1 VTSPSELLDKD
12 AIGAVLVRYCHLL
25 DTRGFASLAGEVFS
39 ADASFGDERGS
50 WRGGREIAARIEAA
64 MRPFEG
70 TAHVLGNVV
79 IDVEGDAA
87 SSSASITAWHWL
99 HETAPQGA
107 GRPADWVMVGA
118 YRDRL
123 VREARGWRICQ
134 RRFERIGPG
143 LVAVGRPP
151 KLER

>member
-1 VTSPSELLDKD
+1 MTSPSELLDKD
-12 AIGAVLVRYCHLL
+12 AIAAVLVRYCHLL

-39 ADASFGDERGS
+39 EDAVFANEGGG
-50 WRGGREIAARIEAA
+50 WRGGREIAARIEVA

-79 IDVEGDAA
+79 IDVEGGAA
-87 SSSASITAWHWL
+87 ASSASITAWHWL
-99 HETAPQGA
+99 RETAQGGA
-107 GRPADWVMVGA
+107 SRPADWVMVGA

-134 RRFERIGPG
+134 RRIERIGPG
-143 LVAVGRPP
+143 LVAVGRQPE
-151 KLER
+151 LEL